1 MADEK
6 TEEKEEKE
14 EGKRKLPVKW
24 IIVAFLTLVLV
35 GGGGVVGWKFLAGN
49 GEEVSPEMGNLKPAL
64 GTIFPLD
71 TFIVNVAE
79 TNGERYL
86 KTTLEVELKD
96 GSLAGE
102 VEKRMP
108 QVRDSIL
115 LLLSTKRFEDIKSF
129 QGKSKLRNEIITR
142 LNGLLYAGAV
152 QKVYFT
158 EFVVQ

>member
-6 TEEKEEKE
+6 TEEKE

-24 IIVAFLTLVLV
+24 IIVAFLALVLV
-35 GGGGVVGWKFLAGN
+35 GGGGVVGWKFLAGT
-49 GEEVSPEMGNLKPAL
+49 GEVSPEMGNLKPPL